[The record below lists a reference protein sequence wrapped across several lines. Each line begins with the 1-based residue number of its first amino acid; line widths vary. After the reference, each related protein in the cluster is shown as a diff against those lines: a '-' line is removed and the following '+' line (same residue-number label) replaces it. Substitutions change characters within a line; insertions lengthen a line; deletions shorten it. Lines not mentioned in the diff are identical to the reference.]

1 MILRLVLGDQLN
13 EKHTWFQK
21 VDSNVLYL
29 FQEVRSETD
38 YVVHHIQKVVAIFL
52 GMRHF
57 AEQLRENG
65 HRVEYLKI
73 TDSNQSTSFVSNIE
87 KIIKEHS
94 ISQIEYQE
102 PDEYR
107 VDENLKTLKSFG
119 LVVKMVSS
127 EHFLTNRADLK
138 EMFVGKKTYLMESFY
153 RKMRVK
159 WSVLVDANDQ
169 PLEGKWN
176 FDHENRKKW
185 DSKRAVP
192 PPFEFAHDAR
202 SLVEELKSAKVKTMG
217 RIDPSRSVW
226 PINRTEALQVF
237 HYFLEW
243 LLPLFG
249 DFQDSMVQNERFL
262 FHSRISFALNVKMLH
277 PLEVIQAVERAYQ
290 EGVVKINQA
299 EGFIRQILGWRE
311 FVRGMYWAE
320 MPQYAQ
326 LNHFNHKNPL
336 PDFFWTGETDLNCL
350 SQSIG
355 QSLDHAYAHHIQR
368 LMIIGNYALISGIDP
383 DEVDRWY
390 LGVYIDAF
398 EWVEL
403 PNTRGMSQ
411 FADGGKLATKPYA
424 SSANYIQKMGNY
436 CQHCKY
442 NPKERKGPM
451 ACPFNQ
457 KYWDFIGRNAAEFR
471 KNPRMSMMVKLWEK
485 LDQKDL
491 SS

>member
-13 EKHTWFQK
+13 EKHSWFHAI
-21 VDSNVLYL
+21 DPNVIYL
-29 FQEVRSETD
+29 FQEIRSETD

-52 GMRHF
+52 GMRTL
-57 AEQLRENG
+57 AEKLKKNG
-65 HRVEYLKI
+65 HQIHYLRISDPENQHSFFTNVQKI
-73 TDSNQSTSFVSNIE
+73 LDRY
-87 KIIKEHS
+87 S
-94 ISQIEYQE
+94 ITHIEYQE

-107 VDENLKTLKSFG
+107 VDEHLSSLNILG
-119 LVVKMVSS
+119 LVIQKVST
-127 EHFLTNRADLK
+127 EHFLTERFELK
-138 EMFVGKKTYLMESFY
+138 KIFEVKKTYLMENFY

-159 WSVLVDANDQ
+159 WNVLVDEDRQ

-185 DSKRAVP
+185 DSKNQVP
-192 PPFEFAHDAR
+192 PPFEFGHDA
-202 SLVEELKSAKVKTMG
+202 SALVEELELANVKTMG
-217 RIDPSRSVW
+217 FIRNNVSVW
-226 PINRTEALQVF
+226 PKSREEAQQVL
-237 HYFLEW
+237 HYFIAW
-243 LLPLFG
+243 LLPVFG
-249 DFQDSMVQNERFL
+249 DYQDTMAQNQPFL

-277 PLEVIQAVERAYQ
+277 PLEVVKSVEKTYLD
-290 EGVVKINQA
+290 GKVSINQA

-311 FVRGMYWAE
+311 FVRGIYWAE
-320 MPQYAQ
+320 MPNYAK
-326 LNHFNHKNPL
+326 LNHFNHKNSL
-336 PDFFWTGETDLNCL
+336 PDFFWTGKTDLNCL

-355 QSLDHAYAHHIQR
+355 QSLEFAYAHHIQR

-383 DEVDRWY
+383 DELDRWY
-390 LGVYIDAF
+390 LGIYIDAF
-398 EWVEL
+398 EWVEM

-436 CQHCKY
+436 CQHCKF
-442 NPKERKGPM
+442 NPKEKEGPN

-457 KYWDFIGRNAAEFR
+457 KYWDFIGRNADAFR

-485 LDQKDL
+485 QNQNNL